1 MLYGIHAIS
10 RDDNIAVVYVR
21 RPPKNPAVAYLTFG
35 ALADG
40 QVDVDIIIQ
49 TASVGHGNDLIFT
62 IHAEDSERAREILTK
77 QFASSPDTE
86 IEIDPSAVKLS
97 VSGEGMQGK
106 PGVAAKVFKCLW
118 DADVRIL
125 NISTSEIKISMI
137 IPRRDADRAYRALTD
152 GFEIV

>member
-21 RPPKNPAVAYLTFG
+21 RPPANPAVAYMTFG

-40 QVDVDIIIQ
+40 GVDVDIILQ

-77 QFASSPDTE
+77 RFPTA
-86 IEIDPSAVKLS
+86 
-97 VSGEGMQGK
+97 
-106 PGVAAKVFKCLW
+106 
-118 DADVRIL
+118 
-125 NISTSEIKISMI
+125 
-137 IPRRDADRAYRALTD
+137 PRPRSRSIRQR
-152 GFEIV
+152 

>member
-1 MLYGIHAIS
+1 M
-10 RDDNIAVVYVR
+10 
-21 RPPKNPAVAYLTFG
+21 TFG

-40 QVDVDIIIQ
+40 GVDVDIILQ

-77 QFASSPDTE
+77 RFSDSPETE

-125 NISTSEIKISMI
+125 NISTSEIKICML
-137 IPRRDADRAYRALTD
+137 IPRRDADRAYQALLD